1 MLNEEQVVE
10 VKKQIFQQ
18 IEAWPEEQRESARAK
33 IEAMPP
39 EEFEEFLIKNKMI
52 KSGDEGAD
60 AEEGEVEGGRCIF
73 CSIVE
78 KKIPSSFIAE
88 NPWAIA
94 VLEINPVSKGHTLVI
109 PKKHVLHG
117 EDLNKEVIEFARGV
131 ALTLREGLKPKHI
144 ERWGHVA
151 FGHFIINLIPAY
163 EDTKLDFPRKKGDA
177 EELKKNAASLKVV
190 FDKGERERQEREK
203 VVVQQAQPSVVEKA
217 PFRRP

>member
-1 MLNEEQVVE
+1 MLDEAQIAEI
-10 VKKQIFQQ
+10 KKQIFAQ

-33 IEAMPP
+33 IEVMSG
-39 EEFEEFLIKNKMI
+39 EEFEEFLIRNKMI
-52 KSGDEGAD
+52 KGEGD
-60 AEEGEVEGGRCIF
+60 AENDGGEVEGEKCIF

-78 KKIPSSFIAE
+78 KKIPTSLIAE

-131 ALTLREGLKPKHI
+131 ALTLREGLKPKYI

-163 EDTKLDFPRKKGDA
+163 EDTKLDFPRKKGDV
-177 EELKKNAASLKVV
+177 EELKKGAASLKDV

-203 VVVQQAQPSVVEKA
+203 VAVQQAQPSVIEKA

>member
-1 MLNEEQVVE
+1 MLSQEQIVE
-10 VKKQIFQQ
+10 IKKQIFQQ
-18 IEAWPEEQRESARAK
+18 IESWPEEQRENAKSK
-33 IEAMPP
+33 IEEMNE
-39 EEFEEFLIKNKMI
+39 EEFEEFLIRNKMI
-52 KSGDEGAD
+52 KNGEGDASEDAGDSGEK
-60 AEEGEVEGGRCIF
+60 RCVF

-78 KKIPSSFIAE
+78 KKIPASFIAE

-109 PKKHVLHG
+109 PRIHVLQG
-117 EDLNKEVIEFARGV
+117 EDLSKEVIELAKSV

-144 ERWGHVA
+144 ERWGHVS

-163 EDTKLDFPRKKGDA
+163 EDTQLDFPRKKGDA
-177 EELKKNAASLKVV
+177 EELKKNAVSLKDV

-203 VVVQQAQPSVVEKA
+203 VVVQQVQPSVVEKA

>member
-1 MLNEEQVVE
+1 MLDEAQIVE
-10 VKKQIFQQ
+10 IKKQIFQQ

-33 IEAMPP
+33 IEAMSP

-52 KSGDEGAD
+52 KSGDESAD
-60 AEEGEVEGGRCIF
+60 GGEDEVEGGKCIF

-94 VLEINPVSKGHTLVI
+94 VLEINPVSKGHTLII

-117 EDLNKEVIEFARGV
+117 EDLGKEIVEFIKNV

-163 EDTKLDFPRKKGDA
+163 EDTHLDFPRKKGDV
-177 EELKKNAASLKVV
+177 EELKKGAASLKEV
-190 FDKGERERQEREK
+190 FDKADMERQVKEK
-203 VVVQQAQPSVVEKA
+203 PVAQQTPSVVEKA

>member
-1 MLNEEQVVE
+1 MLDDEQIVE
-10 VKKQIFQQ
+10 VKKQISQQ

-33 IEAMPP
+33 IEAMSP

-52 KSGDEGAD
+52 KGGDESAGG
-60 AEEGEVEGGRCIF
+60 EEGEVEVGRCIF

-88 NPWAIA
+88 NPWAVA

-117 EDLNKEVIEFARGV
+117 EDLGKEIVEFIKNV

-163 EDTKLDFPRKKGDA
+163 EDTKLDFPRKKGDV
-177 EELKKNAASLKVV
+177 EELKKGAESLKEV
-190 FDKGERERQEREK
+190 FDKGERERQEKEK
-203 VVVQQAQPSVVEKA
+203 PAAQQTPSVVEKA